1 MSFTGGVE
9 NPYADH
15 TYVCNLGLHWIK
27 GEVSRASLSTHSLP
41 PRIFFLLAGP
51 RRFLCYSAL
60 FICVFYMWRSRCHC
74 LFPILLLL
82 RHWFMIIAFPG
93 YLHLYFGVSG
103 YRYNFE
109 PAHDKIYSKT
119 CLTSKDSDQHVHPTS
134 MARVLVHPSLDSPGA
149 IEGTCGQ
156 RRLWSDWL
164 IWVFAGRKSLIVR
177 FVVRWLI
184 YFTENTIIKIISI
197 ENQFWQFALFQ
208 SHLKATQTFTFVKA
222 Q

>member
-156 RRLWSDWL
+156 RRLIRLADLSLRWSQ
-164 IWVFAGRKSLIVR
+164 KSYCTFCRALAYL
-177 FVVRWLI
+177 FYWK
-184 YFTENTIIKIISI
+184 YNYKIISI